1 MPVAT
6 MTSKGQ
12 VTVPKEVR
20 EALGLEAGTKLW
32 FVRTPQGY
40 VLKAAKNS
48 VSALAGSLAHLG
60 PRLSMEEE
68 DEAVAAAVA
77 EQDEELRRSW
87 RA

>member
-40 VLKAAKNS
+40 VLKAAKS
-48 VSALAGSLAHLG
+48 SAMGLAGIVAYDGPPVSL
-60 PRLSMEEE
+60 EEM
-68 DEAVAAAVA
+68 DQAVAEAVAERHPRRRAAA
-77 EQDEELRRSW
+77 G
-87 RA
+87 A